1 MYNPLISVGV
11 GLVVAVLLSFVLGG
25 VFYGIVPGVLV
36 SIGVFIW
43 LSRKAYAQ
51 MSDAVQKAQL
61 ARLRAAIAEGMADHA
76 AGRYTELVTDDD
88 FKAFAAEIKR
98 AGRARLKAAK

>member
-1 MYNPLISVGV
+1 MST
-11 GLVVAVLLSFVLGG
+11 VAEIRAAARKLPVADRVDLFVDL
-25 VFYGIVPGVLV
+25 
-36 SIGVFIW
+36 
-43 LSRKAYAQ
+43 A
-51 MSDAVQKAQL
+51 MDDAVQKAQL